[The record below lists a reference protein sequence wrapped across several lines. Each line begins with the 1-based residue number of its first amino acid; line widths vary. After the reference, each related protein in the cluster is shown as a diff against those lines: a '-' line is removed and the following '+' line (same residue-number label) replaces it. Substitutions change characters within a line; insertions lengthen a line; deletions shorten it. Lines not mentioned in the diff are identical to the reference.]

1 MSRCVPPSS
10 TPSTSA
16 RESSEEDFY
25 VFTDAPAAVVV
36 DTRTSEVDTIAG
48 TRPINSRVVL
58 STADGQ
64 HVVTIGGPNSTQ
76 VLVRGLD
83 GIDVVAVQAEAP
95 IVDMDI
101 SPDGATV
108 YATTGKQLL
117 VVDMRAYT

>member
-101 SPDGATV
+101 SPDGAIV
-108 YATTGKQLL
+108 YATT
-117 VVDMRAYT
+117 